1 MPTEAV
7 DTGLSDQE
15 LFDEANADEASADEA
30 VVGATEAEP
39 EQVEGQP
46 RDEHGRFAG
55 KADEPET
62 PVIDPAKAE
71 TVDDNAPQ
79 VPSWRV
85 REINEEKRAA
95 IAERDAIRAERDEFK
110 RLVEEARRRPMET
123 PKEPVKVEKPDPLLD
138 PDGYEKHITSVI
150 EERLLNNHRES
161 SLAQAHRTY
170 KTEFDEAYAAAQQA
184 MARGDRV
191 ITMKMQTSRDP
202 GETLIEWH
210 REQKVR
216 AEVGTDPNAFFE
228 KRFEAYLADPA
239 NQAKVLERIRGG
251 TQPQPGATR
260 QAAPVNLPPSLTRA
274 TNASTVTSAD
284 DDDISND
291 GLWRHA
297 NG

>member
-30 VVGATEAEP
+30 VVEVPEAEP

-46 RDEHGRFAG
+46 HRDEQGRFAS
-55 KADEPET
+55 KEDEP
-62 PVIDPAKAE
+62 PVAEVQTEALKPA
-71 TVDDNAPQ
+71 VDDNAPQ

-85 REINEEKRAA
+85 REINEEKRAL
-95 IAERDAIRAERDEFK
+95 AEKVAALEAKLQENLRSTVKAPLPQEKAE
-110 RLVEEARRRPMET
+110 P
-123 PKEPVKVEKPDPLLD
+123 PDPLLD
-138 PDGYEKHITSVI
+138 PVGYREFIRNELR
-150 EERLLNNHRES
+150 EERLNERREE
-161 SLAQAHRTY
+161 SLAKAHEDHG
-170 KTEFDEAYAAAQQA
+170 KEFEEAYAAAQQA
-184 MARGDRV
+184 VDPALKAR
-191 ITMKMQTSRDP
+191 MQQSRDP
-202 GETLIEWH
+202 GKTLIQWH
-210 REQKVR
+210 RERKTM

>member
-15 LFDEANADEASADEA
+15 LFDGANADEASADEA
-30 VVGATEAEP
+30 VVEVPEAP
-39 EQVEGQP
+39 VEQDGQP
-46 RDEHGRFAG
+46 RDDAGRFAS
-55 KADEPET
+55 KAENEPEPPAAVDPPAPT
-62 PVIDPAKAE
+62 PV
-71 TVDDNAPQ
+71 DDHAAM

-85 REINEEKRAA
+85 REINEEKRVLADRLAA
-95 IAERDAIRAERDEFK
+95 MEAERSKWQQPRAPQPPPAAQERAE
-110 RLVEEARRRPMET
+110 P
-123 PKEPVKVEKPDPLLD
+123 PDPLLD
-138 PDGYEKHITSVI
+138 PVGYREFIRNELR
-150 EERLLNNHRES
+150 EERLNERREE
-161 SLAQAHRTY
+161 SLAKAHEDHG
-170 KTEFDEAYAAAQQA
+170 KEFEEAYAAAQQA
-184 MARGDRV
+184 VDPALKAR
-191 ITMKMQTSRDP
+191 MQQSRDP
-202 GETLIEWH
+202 GKTLIQWH
-210 REQKVR
+210 RERKTM